1 MTFPVVRAH
10 RFTVSTLCRATA
22 VLALVAAPALG
33 LVGCVSQEEYD
44 RTSETA
50 RGALNGKTLAERERD
65 EARAAADLMRNQLLR
80 AEAAQRELES
90 QNAQMRAALDA
101 AGMSIKD
108 LEGRMKDFAFG
119 PLDQTTNE
127 ALAQLAAQYPDLI
140 SFDEARGMLR
150 FNADLTFDSGSA
162 VVRDTARSS
171 LMALAKVLNSGSA
184 SNYEV
189 HIIGH
194 TDSQRPSSATQ
205 KLHPTNMHLS
215 CHRAIS
221 VRQELIGM
229 GVEAAK
235 MEAAGWGEFRPIV
248 PNSGTGNTPANRRVE
263 IYLTRATGSL
273 SSGDTKLE
281 QPLPGGRSTPERTT
295 PPTRQ
300 PEVTK

>member
-1 MTFPVVRAH
+1 M
-10 RFTVSTLCRATA
+10 TVSSFARNTSHSLRRIAA
-22 VLALVAAPALG
+22 VASLVAIPALG

-44 RTSETA
+44 RTAETA
-50 RGALNGKTLAERERD
+50 RGAVNGKTLAERERD

-80 AEAAQRELES
+80 AEAAQRELEA
-90 QNAQMRAALDA
+90 QNKQMRAALDA
-101 AGMSIKD
+101 AGMSIRD

-127 ALAQLAAQYPDLI
+127 ALAQLAAQFPDLI

-162 VVRDTARSS
+162 VVRESARSS
-171 LMALAKVLNSGSA
+171 LMALAKVLNSSSA
-184 SNYEV
+184 SAYEI
-189 HIIGH
+189 HLIGH
-194 TDSQRPSSATQ
+194 TDSQRPSANTQ

-215 CHRAIS
+215 CHRAIA

-229 GVEAAK
+229 GVDAAK

-263 IYLTRATGSL
+263 IYLTRATASL
-273 SSGDTKLE
+273 SSGDVRLE
-281 QPLPGGRSTPERTT
+281 QPSPDRST

-300 PEVTK
+300 PEISK

>member
-1 MTFPVVRAH
+1 MIFAEMRSF
-10 RFTVSTLCRATA
+10 RFSSRR
-22 VLALVAAPALG
+22 LAAIAALAALPSLG

-44 RTSETA
+44 RTAETA
-50 RGALNGKTLAERERD
+50 RGAVNGKTLAERERD

-80 AEAAQRELES
+80 AEAAQRELDA
-90 QNAQMRAALDA
+90 QNAQMRAALEA

-108 LEGRMKDFAFG
+108 LERRMGDFAMG
-119 PLDQTTNE
+119 PLDATTNE
-127 ALAQLAAQYPDLI
+127 ALTQLAAQFPDLI
-140 SFDEARGMLR
+140 SYDEARGMLR

-171 LMALAKVLNSGSA
+171 LLALGKVLNSSSA

-194 TDSQRPSSATQ
+194 TDSQRPSANTQ

-221 VRQELIGM
+221 VRQELVGM
-229 GVEAAK
+229 GVEGAK
-235 MEAAGWGEFRPIV
+235 MQAAGWGEFRPIV
-248 PNSGTGNTPANRRVE
+248 ANSGTGNTPANRRVE

-273 SSGDTKLE
+273 SSSDMRLE
-281 QPLPGGRSTPERTT
+281 QPTPGGSSTPDRAT
-295 PPTRQ
+295 PPKRQ

>member
-10 RFTVSTLCRATA
+10 RFTVSTLCRAAA

-171 LMALAKVLNSGSA
+171 LMALAKVLNSSSA

-194 TDSQRPSSATQ
+194 TDSQRPSAATQ

-221 VRQELIGM
+221 VRQELVGM
-229 GVEAAK
+229 GVEGAK

-281 QPLPGGRSTPERTT
+281 QPLPGGRSTPERTA

>member
-1 MTFPVVRAH
+1 MTFPVHAH
-10 RFTVSTLCRATA
+10 RFTVSTLCRAAA
-22 VLALVAAPALG
+22 VLALVAAPSLG

-171 LMALAKVLNSGSA
+171 LMALAKILNSSSA

-194 TDSQRPSSATQ
+194 TDSQRPSAATQ

-221 VRQELIGM
+221 VRQELVGM
-229 GVEAAK
+229 GVEGAK

-281 QPLPGGRSTPERTT
+281 QPLPGGRSTPERTA